1 MHLLEV
7 LKDKYTKELHK
18 PNSTIKVLIH
28 KFTNTYLADIGN
40 KASPQN
46 HTIHMQ
52 QNIGT
57 TTRQPKT
64 KKHLKYSNNSTNYKS
79 NARHLLATNYSRTKS
94 NEENTKCFLATNYS
108 RTKSNE
114 ENTKYFL
121 ATNYSRIKSNE
132 PTTIHNTT
140 TN

>member
-18 PNSTIKVLIH
+18 PNSQHILQTSAIK
-28 KFTNTYLADIGN
+28 LARRIIPYICS
-40 KASPQN
+40 K
-46 HTIHMQ
+46 
-52 QNIGT
+52 NIGT